1 MPPMSDTPMAGG
13 IGGTTE
19 PGTAPLRRSVPQV
32 ARMLG
37 ISERA
42 VRKRI
47 ETNQLLAVKEDRAWV
62 VLLDPGTA
70 PLAEPVPPPHH
81 QVPRPQ

>member
-1 MPPMSDTPMAGG
+1 MAGG
-13 IGGTTE
+13 TGGTTE
-19 PGTAPLRRSVPQV
+19 PGTAPLRYSVPQV

-47 ETNQLLAVKEDRAWV
+47 ETN
-62 VLLDPGTA
+62 
-70 PLAEPVPPPHH
+70 
-81 QVPRPQ
+81 